1 MGVPAHHL
9 SFVYQ
14 KRMVGGYTHP
24 TTDLRVHRKK
34 PAGESAGFW
43 FVCGA
48 MTADWDYFLS

>member
-1 MGVPAHHL
+1 VGVPAHHL